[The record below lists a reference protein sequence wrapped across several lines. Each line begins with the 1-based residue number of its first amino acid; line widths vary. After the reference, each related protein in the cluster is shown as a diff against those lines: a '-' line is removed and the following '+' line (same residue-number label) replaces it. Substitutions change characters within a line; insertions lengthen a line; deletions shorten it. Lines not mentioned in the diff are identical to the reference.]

1 MDFVGRAHDLGLLT
15 GLLASV
21 ARGEAGTPGRAVIVT
36 GRRRVGK
43 SRLVQEFCDRSG
55 AAYTVFQ
62 ATRGRNPVAERADFV
77 ETAGRIDSPGAAIV
91 RGLPAA
97 DWNQAL
103 RTLAIAAP
111 DDRPSIAVIDEV
123 PWLVEQDREFEGAL
137 QTVWDR
143 DLSRKHVLL
152 VLVGSDISVMEAL
165 GARDRPFFGR
175 ATKMI
180 VDPLDVADVQTMTG
194 LDAAA
199 AIDARLITGGFPQI
213 LTSWRPG
220 MDRLDFLREAT
231 TDPLSP
237 LLVAGELSLLGEFPE
252 GTRSRAVLQAIG
264 TGERTFSTIAAHAGS
279 TGALPAGTLN
289 PLLKTLQDKRIVAA
303 DLPLS
308 TTADTKNKRYRITD
322 SYLRFWLAFLERGI
336 PLVERGR
343 GDLALSR
350 IERSWTSWRGR
361 AVEPLIR
368 ASLLRLLPDQ
378 DWPDTE
384 EVGGWWNRA
393 NNPEIDLIGADRAPV
408 AKAVH
413 FVGSIKWLEN
423 QPFDRHDYDALTRA
437 LLAVPGTDAGT
448 PLVAVSRSGVT
459 TDTPVSTWWGPDE
472 LVAAWTASR

>member
-1 MDFVGRAHDLGLLT
+1 MEFTGRTRDLELIAHQLRLVTDG
-15 GLLASV
+15 A
-21 ARGEAGTPGRAVIVT
+21 AGTPGRAVIVT

-43 SRLVQEFCDRSG
+43 SRLIQEFCDR
-55 AAYTVFQ
+55 ADVPYTVFQ
-62 ATRGRNPVAERADFV
+62 ATRGRNPSAERADFV
-77 ETAGRIDSPGAAIV
+77 ETASRMGSPGADLI
-91 RGLPAA
+91 RGLSAT

-103 RTLAIAAP
+103 RALAVAVP

-143 DLSRKHVLL
+143 DLSNKPVLL
-152 VLVGSDISVMEAL
+152 ILVGSDISVMEAL

-175 ATKMI
+175 ATKMT
-180 VDPLDVADVQTMTG
+180 VEPLDVADVQTMTG

-220 MDRLDFLREAT
+220 MDRLDFLRESTA
-231 TDPLSP
+231 DPLSP

-264 TGERTFSTIAAHAGS
+264 SGERTFSTIAAQAGS
-279 TGALPAGTLN
+279 QGDLPAGTLN

-303 DLPLS
+303 DYPVS
-308 TTADTKNKRYRITD
+308 TVADTKNKRYRITD
-322 SYLRFWLAFLERGI
+322 SYLRFWLAFLERSL

-343 GDLALSR
+343 GDLALAR

-378 DWPDTE
+378 NWPDTE
-384 EVGGWWNRA
+384 EVGGWWNRT
-393 NNPEIDLIGADRAPV
+393 NTPEVDLIGTDRSPV
-408 AKAVH
+408 AKSIH

-423 QPFDRHDYDALTRA
+423 HPFDRHDYDALSRS
-437 LLAVPGTDAGT
+437 LLAIPGTDPDTA
-448 PLVAVSRSGVT
+448 LVAVSRCGITPDAGVAQ
-459 TDTPVSTWWGPDE
+459 WWGPDE
-472 LVAAWTASR
+472 LVSAWRRP